1 MERLIA
7 WHRALHQLRDG
18 AACQQGEVG
27 DGLGVRGAGFG
38 EAADDHV
45 AVPDG
50 LDLIDGEER
59 YAIVHDRVQHIQQV
73 DDLAGRHG
81 RGDVGEALNVG
92 EEERHVVEGLE
103 GDGAPRRQVRRD
115 LRGQHLVQQG
125 LLHVNLPS
133 SQLQGGRGQAVGVEF
148 LPLARLESAGRHVA
162 VEAAR
167 VAERARFVEARRAVD
182 PHMDDGAILVDHLGR
197 NIPQNFPSRQPAE
210 DFVYDV
216 CVRVEVDDAFADV
229 LVGGVAKC
237 AQLVCVCPQY
247 SSILSNPIRRVFNEV
262 EQLCG

>member
-115 LRGQHLVQQG
+115 LRGQHLVQEGFVHVDLPLQPPVHALQPPSQG
-125 LLHVNLPS
+125 HGVRGLRV
-133 SQLQGGRGQAVGVEF
+133 GGEL
-148 LPLARLESAGRHVA
+148 LPLARLKSAGCHV
-162 VEAAR
+162 VGEATC
-167 VAERARFVEARRAVD
+167 VAECARFVEARRAVH
-182 PHMDDGAILVDHLGR
+182 PHLDDGAILVDHLGR
-197 NIPQNFPSRQPAE
+197 NIPQG
-210 DFVYDV
+210 
-216 CVRVEVDDAFADV
+216 
-229 LVGGVAKC
+229 L
-237 AQLVCVCPQY
+237 
-247 SSILSNPIRRVFNEV
+247 SS
-262 EQLCG
+262 